1 MRPRRTLAPSRTLAI
16 LLLALVP
23 VLAGAQEFGQRRA
36 TCGTLPYME
45 NRELRISVLERQVST
60 GPRAVVELESYEG
73 RYHPIQRR
81 AALDRAA
88 WEKLKRLMTEAL
100 ARVGS
105 MPPGGE
111 AVLGAVPAIAGLSPT
126 GVQEV
131 SVGALRGEDGRSL
144 VALVFSGRG
153 RSVATFMLQD
163 RSRHASARD
172 FWNVVARVDAELAR
186 IPPDPAPVVAPP
198 PPAPPSPSV
207 ADLAARRVR
216 TGDLLRRSGAL
227 DKKIAGLRSGLD
239 KMPAREAVGYS
250 VAYAE
255 DARRLLDELKATG
268 IETPCDA
275 AAELA
280 LSAQVERLQAL
291 RGALEFQA
299 QYGRGPAASRWE
311 LVTAA
316 DGRYRQALQEAWRAC
331 SPAAP

>member
-1 MRPRRTLAPSRTLAI
+1 MRPRRTRAAFPTLAV
-16 LLLALVP
+16 LVLALVP
-23 VLAGAQEFGQRRA
+23 ALVGAQEFGQRRA

-45 NRELRISVLERQVST
+45 NRELRISVLERQVSS
-60 GPRAVVELESYEG
+60 GPRAVVELESTEG
-73 RYHPIQRR
+73 RYHPIQRT
-81 AALDRAA
+81 AALDRPA
-88 WEKLKRLMTEAL
+88 WEKLKRLMSEAL

-111 AVLGAVPAIAGLSPT
+111 TVLGAVPAIAGLSPT

-131 SVGALRGEDGRSL
+131 SIGALRGEDGRSL

-172 FWNVVARVDAELAR
+172 FWNVVARAELAG
-186 IPPDPAPVVAPP
+186 IPPDPAPLAAPP
-198 PPAPPSPSV
+198 PPAPPSPSP
-207 ADLAARRVR
+207 ADLAARGER

-227 DKKIAGLRSGLD
+227 DKKIAGLRSGFAKL
-239 KMPAREAVGYS
+239 PAREAVGYS

-255 DARRLLDELKATG
+255 DARRLLDELKTAG

-280 LSAQVERLQAL
+280 LSGQVERLQAL

-316 DGRYRQALQEAWRAC
+316 DRRYRQALQEAWRAC